1 MPLVRIDYE
10 RGRIILIFEKR
21 DGHMRKYDW
30 SRERVEKAVASANCW
45 FDCLD
50 KLGIPK
56 VGGNYLTLKGK
67 IKEYELDTSHFDYRS
82 AKGRNGRHYKRQLKN
97 RTDDEIFRYGA
108 KVKVMNLKREYIRR
122 VLQGDA
128 HCEIC
133 GLREWNGKELMFQIH
148 HIDGNH
154 RNHVIENLQLL
165 CPNCHSQT
173 DNYSN
178 RKR

>member
-1 MPLVRIDYE
+1 MNGLLVMLICEE
-10 RGRIILIFEKR
+10 RGV
-21 DGHMRKYDW
+21 MRKYDW
-30 SRERVEKAVASANCW
+30 SEARVEKAVAEANCV

-56 VGGNYLTLKGK
+56 IGCNYRTLKGK
-67 IKEYELDTSHFDYRS
+67 IDEYGLDISHFDYRM
-82 AKGRNGRHYKRQLKN
+82 AKGRNGRHYERQLVN
-97 RTDDEIFRYGA
+97 RSDEEIFSYGA
-108 KVKVMNLKREYIRR
+108 QIKTMNLKREYVRR
-122 VLQGDA
+122 VLKGDA

-133 GLREWNGKELMFQIH
+133 GIREWNGKELMFQIH

-154 RNHVIENLQLL
+154 RNHVAENLQLL

-173 DNYSN
+173 ENYSN